1 MRKFPIWFYIL
12 AILAVIG
19 IFFVGFKSIISS
31 LVVSIIL
38 ILIIWL
44 LFRFLGNRP
53 KKDDKYQAAVKQSQ
67 KLRAKNNP
75 QTKKRKTSLKV
86 IDGKKK

>member
-1 MRKFPIWFYIL
+1 MRRFPIWFYIL
-12 AILAVIG
+12 AIFAILG
-19 IFFVGFKSIISS
+19 IFYVGFKSLISS
-31 LVVSIIL
+31 LVVSVIFIL
-38 ILIIWL
+38 ILWL
-44 LFRFLGNRP
+44 LLRFWGNQP

-67 KLRAKNNP
+67 KLRAKNQP

>member
-1 MRKFPIWFYIL
+1 MRNLPIWFYIL
-12 AILAVIG
+12 AIFAVIG
-19 IFFVGFKSIISS
+19 IFYVGFKSIISS

-44 LFRFLGNRP
+44 LFRFFSNRP

-67 KLRAKNNP
+67 KMRAKNQP

>member
-12 AILAVIG
+12 AIFAVIG

-31 LVVSIIL
+31 LVVSITL
-38 ILIIWL
+38 VLLIWL

-53 KKDDKYQAAVKQSQ
+53 KKDDKYQSAVKQSQ
-67 KLRAKNNP
+67 KLRAQKRP

>member
-12 AILAVIG
+12 AIFAVIG

-38 ILIIWL
+38 VLLIWL

-53 KKDDKYQAAVKQSQ
+53 KKGDKYQSAVKQSQ
-67 KLRAKNNP
+67 KLRAQKRP
-75 QTKKRKTSLKV
+75 QTKKTKNFLESH
-86 IDGKKK
+86 